1 METALNSLLIFKK
14 MVKEAQ
20 VLSFGF
26 ANAWLSQDPR
36 KETRLAM
43 MVTCYLFKNK
53 CKWLKGNISE
63 LIQVIVSSYEK
74 GK

>member
-1 METALNSLLIFKK
+1 MERGNHFEFIADFLKK
-14 MVKEAQ
+14 
-20 VLSFGF
+20 LSRRPRCSHLCSPMHG
-26 ANAWLSQDPR
+26 SPR

-43 MVTCYLFKNK
+43 IVTCYLFKNK